1 MPSIRNCGHKKDY
14 SKHDDVK
21 YIFNYKLT
29 SKGKDIWQKLM
40 IPVVKN
46 KLFTIRT
53 SNGYTSF
60 FKWSSAYASEWG
72 NFSGA
77 CHKIPEDDNAKPL
90 SDQPPQSH
98 DNMSEFHKNP
108 R

>member
-1 MPSIRNCGHKKDY
+1 MS
-14 SKHDDVK
+14 
-21 YIFNYKLT
+21 
-29 SKGKDIWQKLM
+29 
-40 IPVVKN
+40 
-46 KLFTIRT
+46 T

-77 CHKIPEDDNAKPL
+77 CHKIPEDDNNEHP

-98 DNMSEFHKNP
+98 DNPRESHDNQREVNSIPLQDEELEPFKNKTNTY
-108 R
+108 